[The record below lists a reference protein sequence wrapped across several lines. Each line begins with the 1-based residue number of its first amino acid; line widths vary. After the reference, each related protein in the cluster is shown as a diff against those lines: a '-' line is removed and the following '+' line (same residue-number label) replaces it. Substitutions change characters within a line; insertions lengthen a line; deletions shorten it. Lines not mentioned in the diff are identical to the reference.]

1 MRCYLTW
8 RVRWRLPALQGM
20 WRWILS
26 DTAGALTLTRPTGD
40 VALDVSGTA
49 GALTLT
55 RPTGDVAL
63 DVSGT
68 AGALALTRPTRTVA
82 WGVTRPTQ

>member
-1 MRCYLTW
+1 MKKAHDGETRKGCTAEE
-8 RVRWRLPALQGM
+8 RRAV
-20 WRWILS
+20 LS
-26 DTAGALTLTRPTGD
+26 DMAGAL
-40 VALDVSGTA
+40 A
-49 GALTLT
+49 LT

-68 AGALALTRPTRTVA
+68 AGALALTTVA